1 MKTDR
6 EASPVLREFAAF
18 LEFLHGL
25 WAALASVSI
34 LFPLSN
40 SLFDVIPHGVWP
52 DGGFV
57 YFPPLLVTIVTT
69 IACLFL
75 VLWTFGQ
82 RRQYQEE
89 RDLDILPKRAC
100 FSLVAGLAA
109 LVIYLACYF
118 SVREGFYFNVLGW
131 ESDDLRRIAGDAVL
145 MIAYTGFFALVTRA
159 FLLLGLREYVR
170 EQIGLARRSR

>member
-6 EASPVLREFAAF
+6 EASPVLREFSAF
-18 LEFLHGL
+18 LDFLHGL
-25 WAALASVSI
+25 WAALASVSV

-40 SLFDVIPHGVWP
+40 TLMDVIPQGVWP

-57 YFPPLLVTIVTT
+57 YFPPLIVTIVTT

-82 RRQYQEE
+82 RRQYREE
-89 RDLDILPKRAC
+89 QDLDVLPKQAGLS
-100 FSLVAGLAA
+100 FVAGIAA
-109 LVIYLACYF
+109 LVIYLVCYLAI
-118 SVREGFYFNVLGW
+118 RGGFYFDVLGW
-131 ESDDLRRIAGDAVL
+131 ESDALRRIAGDVVL
-145 MIAYTGFFALVTRA
+145 MVSYLSFFALVTRA

-170 EQIGLARRSR
+170 EQIGQAS

>member
-1 MKTDR
+1 MKA
-6 EASPVLREFAAF
+6 EQEKSPVLRELAAF

-40 SLFDVIPHGVWP
+40 ALIDIIPQDIWP

-57 YFPPLLVTIVTT
+57 YFPPPLVTIVTT
-69 IACLFL
+69 IACLFV

-82 RRQYQEE
+82 RRQYRNEQE
-89 RDLDILPKRAC
+89 LDVLPKRAGVS
-100 FSLVAGLAA
+100 FAAGVAA
-109 LVIYLACYF
+109 LVFYLVCYF
-118 SVREGFYFNVLGW
+118 VAREGFYFDVLGW

-145 MIAYTGFFALVTRA
+145 TLAYAAFFVLVTRA

-170 EQIGLARRSR
+170 ERIGPTSQSG